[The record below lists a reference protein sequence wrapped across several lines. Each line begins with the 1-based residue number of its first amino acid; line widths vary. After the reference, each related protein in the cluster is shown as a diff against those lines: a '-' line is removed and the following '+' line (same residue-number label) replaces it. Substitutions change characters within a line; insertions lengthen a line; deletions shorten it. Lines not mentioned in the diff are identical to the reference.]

1 MGTTLNDKLD
11 WAENSATLLKKAN
24 QRLFFLKIL
33 KSSKVNA
40 ELLELFYY
48 TATEFIVTYNSLC
61 FYSCLKRT
69 DTAKLSKVKR
79 TVSMLIGSVVVDLQ
93 AHIER
98 KALQRLRAILAD
110 PIHPLNEELTVQMS
124 ARITS
129 GRHRQ
134 SKDEDETF
142 LPVISSQCNTT
153 LQRHS
158 TWCPQ
163 PLK

>member
-1 MGTTLNDKLD
+1 M
-11 WAENSATLLKKAN
+11 KKTN

-33 KSSKVNA
+33 KSFKVNA

-69 DTAKLSKVKR
+69 DTAKLSKIKR
-79 TVSMLIGSVVVDLQ
+79 IASKLIGSVVVHLQ
-93 AHIER
+93 AHFER

-110 PIHPLNEELTVQMS
+110 PTHPSNEEMTAQMS

-129 GRHRQ
+129 GRLVSLKTKTKRFFR
-134 SKDEDETF
+134 SF
-142 LPVISSQCNTT
+142 LPSAIRLFNATQLGVHN
-153 LQRHS
+153 R
-158 TWCPQ
+158 
-163 PLK
+163 